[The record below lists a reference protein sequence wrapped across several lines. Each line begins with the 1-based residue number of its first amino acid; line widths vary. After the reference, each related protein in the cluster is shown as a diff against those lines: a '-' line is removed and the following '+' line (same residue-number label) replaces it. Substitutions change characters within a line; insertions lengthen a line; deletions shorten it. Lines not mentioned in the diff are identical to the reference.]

1 MNQILILYGLRLF
14 SGFMLLLFIA
24 YIAWLVSRDLRF
36 STSAVKQNI
45 VIDQLRVIA
54 SDNESLGI
62 NTLFPLLPV
71 TSIGRIQNNTII
83 IDDGFISGRHAL
95 ITLREQQW
103 WIEDL
108 GSRNGTFLN
117 DLPLSEPTVVSS
129 GDVIMLGGTQ
139 LKFEQQMVS

>member
-83 IDDGFISGRHAL
+83 IDDGFISSRHAL